1 MNETAESF
9 AEMVDILIRTPAQA
23 PSIHINVPLRKEW
36 DTSTLMIH
44 MGRDHGL
51 QGYVQYAHLCYNIS
65 TNVEKIKF
73 EDLYQFGIS
82 RKSSD
87 ILKELYRLEIIFLLK
102 VIGKIIIEYFSF
114 QLA

>member
-1 MNETAESF
+1 MNETAENF

-36 DTSTLMIH
+36 DTATLMMH

-51 QGYVQYAHLCYNIS
+51 TGYTEYAHLCHNIS
-65 TNVEKIKF
+65 NNIQTLKF

-82 RKSSD
+82 RNN
-87 ILKELYRLEIIFLLK
+87 IRMLRELYR
-102 VIGKIIIEYFSF
+102 
-114 QLA
+114 